1 MGLARNAD
9 APAFSAVERTSGS
22 SFPLKIATVGL
33 FACNKLAK
41 PRLNLQ
47 PVHLRHMNIDQG
59 NRGAMSPG
67 MPQELIGI
75 AKCFCR
81 EIG

>member
-1 MGLARNAD
+1 
-9 APAFSAVERTSGS
+9 
-22 SFPLKIATVGL
+22 
-33 FACNKLAK
+33 
-41 PRLNLQ
+41 LNLQ

-59 NRGAMSPG
+59 NRGAMSPR

-75 AKCFCR
+75 AKCFCP